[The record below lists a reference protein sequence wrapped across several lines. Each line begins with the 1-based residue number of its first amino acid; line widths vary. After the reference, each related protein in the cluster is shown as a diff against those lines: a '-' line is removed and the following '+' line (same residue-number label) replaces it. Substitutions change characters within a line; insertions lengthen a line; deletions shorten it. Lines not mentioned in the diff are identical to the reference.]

1 MFQPAW
7 YFERRHATR
16 LLLLLDKIPLIAFFS
31 WPKLSFRQGR
41 IRENLLPILP
51 FFFEDRK
58 CFQSECVDMQSRDST
73 VALCPWEN
81 SSESFPNSF
90 RTATVV
96 KSWVRIYAS
105 RKRLRYCYF
114 VCICASVISG
124 ISNCAQF
131 VHKNVNT
138 RAFCRHTT
146 HAHAEGLNDSE
157 KMLTII
163 LVSASKGVGVSIR
176 KVV

>member
-31 WPKLSFRQGR
+31 WPKLSFRQKGR

-58 CFQSECVDMQSRDST
+58 CFQSECVDMQSRDRVLLHFVLEKIQVSH
-73 VALCPWEN
+73 
-81 SSESFPNSF
+81 FPTLFVLLLS
-90 RTATVV
+90 RAEYV
-96 KSWVRIYAS
+96 YAS

>member
-1 MFQPAW
+1 MKI
-7 YFERRHATR
+7 ERANKRKSVVIFLKTGNASRVSVSTCSLEIVLLHFVLEKIQVSHFPTLFV
-16 LLLLLDKIPLIAFFS
+16 LLLL
-31 WPKLSFRQGR
+31 
-41 IRENLLPILP
+41 
-51 FFFEDRK
+51 
-58 CFQSECVDMQSRDST
+58 SRAEY
-73 VALCPWEN
+73 V
-81 SSESFPNSF
+81 
-90 RTATVV
+90 
-96 KSWVRIYAS
+96 YAS